1 MINRNLIKSKSTLN
15 TRTADM
21 KKKTPNKECLS
32 DPTCCGSSLP
42 PSCARAFVL
51 YQAEEDARHLLRLYL
66 RSENRAL
73 RSRPQ
78 IFGHLDLCHRR
89 RPGSQVLPC
98 QPGSSIPEGE
108 AAGPAH
114 ISLPRLNPD
123 CSLTDSQ
130 CSARA
135 WEVAFLAG
143 CLHGSWEKHRP
154 GWQLNLSRVARSGH

>member
-1 MINRNLIKSKSTLN
+1 MCFGSRTFQVKIKKIPYRL
-15 TRTADM
+15 
-21 KKKTPNKECLS
+21 
-32 DPTCCGSSLP
+32 DPTCYGSSLP

-51 YQAEEDARHLLRLYL
+51 YQAEEDARHLPRLYL

-78 IFGHLDLCHRR
+78 IFGHLDLRHRR

-135 WEVAFLAG
+135 WEVAFPAG
-143 CLHGSWEKHRP
+143 CLHGSWEKHRR
-154 GWQLNLSRVARSGH
+154 WQLDLSRVAEVQPKGHRFCAGGC